1 MYKDTENRYPTL
13 EHLWMEISGKNKNS
27 NFLLGTFYRSTRIWS
42 THLWFTGM
50 ENLLSDLSSSW
61 NDLLL
66 LAGDFNIDLLEP
78 THPMT
83 RQYLDLLY
91 VSNLPQHI
99 KQATRTTR
107 ESASLFDHIISNH
120 AKQVKYADVLPSS
133 NISDHDAARELL
145 ETHQWIL
152 KPA

>member
-1 MYKDTENRYPTL
+1 M
-13 EHLWMEISGKNKNS
+13 
-27 NFLLGTFYRSTRIWS
+27 
-42 THLWFTGM
+42 WFTGM

-61 NDLLL
+61 NGLLL

-107 ESASLFDHIISNH
+107 ESASLIDHIISND

-133 NISDHDAARELL
+133 NISDHDAAKNCWK
-145 ETHQWIL
+145 HISGF
-152 KPA
+152 